1 MGKIDGPGS
10 SPTQPGPRIGPP
22 QDWTGRLTLLVLLLA
37 VVGQAV
43 FLTRDYLL
51 PWGERIWALRTQPP
65 WERSARLAVWVGEDD
80 VDFIRFLREDIPPD
94 SEVVFSETTGLYSL
108 KSPLQYLLFPRR
120 ISVCDLASDRTC
132 FTGLEQSGAYFVVVH
147 ARPLPGEIPPGWR
160 FMPFENG
167 RGYYR
172 P

>member
-1 MGKIDGPGS
+1 MGKIDGAMS
-10 SPTQPGPRIGPP
+10 SAAQPGPWIRPP
-22 QDWTGRLTLLVLLLA
+22 QDWPGRLTTLVLFLA
-37 VVGQAV
+37 VVGQAL

-51 PWGERIWALRTQPP
+51 PWGEKIWTLRTQPP
-65 WERSARLAVWVGEDD
+65 WERSARLAVWVGDDD
-80 VDFIRFLREDIPPD
+80 VDFIQFLREDIPPD
-94 SEVVFSETTGLYSL
+94 SEVIFFESTGLFSL

-132 FTGLEQSGAYFVVVH
+132 LAGAEQSGAYFVVVH
-147 ARPLPGEIPPGWR
+147 GRPLPGEIPPGWR
-160 FMPFENG
+160 FVPFENG

>member
-1 MGKIDGPGS
+1 M
-10 SPTQPGPRIGPP
+10 
-22 QDWTGRLTLLVLLLA
+22 LVLFLA

-51 PWGERIWALRTQPP
+51 PWGEKIWTLRTQPP
-65 WERSARLAVWVGEDD
+65 WERSARLAAWVGEDD
-80 VDFIRFLREDIPPD
+80 VDFIRFLREGTRPD
-94 SEVVFSETTGLYSL
+94 SEVIFSESTGLFSL

-120 ISVCDLASDRTC
+120 ISVCDLTASRTC
-132 FTGLEQSGAYFVVVH
+132 LAGLEQSGAYLVVVH
-147 ARPLPGEIPPGWR
+147 ARPLPGVIPPGWR
-160 FMPFENG
+160 FVPFENG